1 MYKWCYHCL
10 QYYEVESKAD
20 MECEICGGKLAFNAH
35 SKRCVDEWLESKM
48 KFPKIG
54 NEWFKWEIYILTLVD
69 FVYLYVCFY
78 LDIV

>member
-1 MYKWCYHCL
+1 MFKWCYECL

-54 NEWFKWEIYILTLVD
+54 NE
-69 FVYLYVCFY
+69 
-78 LDIV
+78 